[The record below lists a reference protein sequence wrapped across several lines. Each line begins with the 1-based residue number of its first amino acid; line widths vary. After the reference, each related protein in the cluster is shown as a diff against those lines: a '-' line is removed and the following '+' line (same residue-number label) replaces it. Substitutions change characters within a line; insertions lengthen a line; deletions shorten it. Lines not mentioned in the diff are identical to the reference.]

1 MARTSGSLAA
11 LLSAVITAAL
21 TAALAAAVLTTPP
34 TASASGSSVAAS
46 APGAAAQLPREIR
59 GGVELTLVDGD
70 LLRVWAAKR
79 YRTVWAQR
87 RDAATGTWGE
97 RTVVLERRNL
107 YCGDVDART
116 ANGAVAVIAK
126 CDRSGYYEDQAP
138 TASRAIWSADA
149 VTWSSRELEGEAYE
163 EPGISPD
170 GLNAVWPQYGGY
182 LTRTPAGFA
191 AHRLDATGQEYTVTA
206 TISDAEQVSFMYGA
220 AASRGRRC
228 GLVVLTRT
236 GDAAPVRRDVPLA
249 DACTD
254 SSLANLDSTTV
265 WFGDLSGPA
274 GRAVISRPDDTAP
287 WAVTAVA
294 PSSAPGLV
302 DREHGLYRD
311 FFTAP
316 GFPLI
321 AVGGGPGGV
330 VQAQLYDAAAQAW
343 GAPAVVLDPPGRC
356 SWGDNWT
363 ADPMAVVAVRLR
375 CSGRG
380 LVLTTRDGVAWQVL
394 RSGRHPVG
402 LSPDARYVA
411 VPGRTRTHVI
421 SPERGVVTLP
431 GGVTGR
437 CDVVV
442 PDGPDGAV
450 LLTAASR
457 HRGWPTVLQHST
469 ATGWTRLSR
478 VRLPTPDVACRK
490 ATASTF
496 DVPYRFALLG
506 RHDRGYA
513 VRIVRVG
520 DTWTVRRSRW

>member
-1 MARTSGSLAA
+1 MARTTGFLGA
-11 LLSAVITAAL
+11 LLSAVTTAAL
-21 TAALAAAVLTTPP
+21 TAAVLATPP
-34 TASASGSSVAAS
+34 TASASTPSVVGS
-46 APGAAAQLPREIR
+46 APGSAAALPREIR

-79 YRTVWAQR
+79 YRTVWAKR
-87 RDAATGTWGE
+87 RDAATGAWGT
-97 RTVVLERRNL
+97 RTVVLQRRHL
-107 YCGDVDART
+107 FCGDVDART

-126 CDRSGYYEDQAP
+126 CDRYGYYEDQAP

-149 VTWSSRELEGEAYE
+149 VTWTSRQLEGEAYE

-170 GLNAVWPQYGGY
+170 GLKAVWPQHGGY

-191 AHRLDATGQEYTVTA
+191 AHRLDAEGQEYTVTA

-220 AASRGRRC
+220 AVSRRKC
-228 GLVVLTRT
+228 GLVVLTQT
-236 GDAAPVRRDVPLA
+236 GDAAPVRQDVPLA

-254 SSLANLDSTTV
+254 SSLANVDSTTA

-287 WAVTAVA
+287 WAVTEVA

-302 DREHGLYRD
+302 DHEHGLYRD

-316 GFPLI
+316 GVPLI
-321 AVGGGPGGV
+321 AVAGGPGGV
-330 VQAQLYDAAAQAW
+330 LQAQLYDPVAQSW

-457 HRGWPTVLQHST
+457 HRGWPTVLQHSS
-469 ATGWTRLSR
+469 ASGWTRLSR
-478 VRLPTPDVACRK
+478 AGLPTPDVACRK

-496 DVPYRFALLG
+496 DVPYRFAVLG
-506 RHDRGYA
+506 RNGRGYA
-513 VRIVRVG
+513 VRIVRTG
-520 DTWTVRRSRW
+520 DTWTARRSRW